1 MQASKDM
8 DIQKK
13 DISGN
18 TDPGRKKSGTHKI
31 WLRAVAFAMVVLL
44 LLVAAGKLCDPIR
57 LGLQDSVSER
67 ERYLLHL
74 LSEPEDMVD
83 VAVLGD
89 SESYTLLST
98 YQLWKDAG
106 IASYIGGQSG
116 QWIGESYFSLKKILK
131 RQSPKVVILET
142 NEFFSR
148 GDASVIKDAAKSAQE
163 FARQMFPI
171 LKYHR
176 FWKMEPA
183 DPKLQTTI
191 FNGFELRAAVAPYTG
206 GGYMHTTDDR
216 TPVTFIT
223 RYYLDK
229 IKRLCDAHGT
239 KLLFVTAPSP
249 VNHTMQRHN
258 EVQALADALAVP
270 YLDLNLNTEE
280 LGIDWNLD
288 TLDGG
293 DHLNYTGCRKA
304 TAYLQR
310 YMQTHYT
317 LPDRR
322 KDARYETWSKR
333 AAEFEKLLPQT

>member
-1 MQASKDM
+1 MQASEN
-8 DIQKK
+8 KK
-13 DISGN
+13 IKKRKSVN
-18 TDPGRKKSGTHKI
+18 TEIANTKNVRHGI
-31 WLRAVAFAMVVLL
+31 WLRVISFAVVVVLL
-44 LLVAAGKLCDPIR
+44 LIGAGKLCDPIR

-74 LSEPEDMVD
+74 LSEPEEMVD
-83 VAVLGD
+83 VAILGD
-89 SESYTLLST
+89 SESYTLVST
-98 YQLWKDAG
+98 YQLWKEAG

-131 RQSPKVVILET
+131 RQSPKVLILET

-191 FNGFELRAAVAPYTG
+191 FNGFELRAAVTPYTG
-206 GGYMHTTDDR
+206 GGYMHATDDR

-280 LGIDWNLD
+280 LGID
-288 TLDGG
+288 
-293 DHLNYTGCRKA
+293 
-304 TAYLQR
+304 
-310 YMQTHYT
+310 
-317 LPDRR
+317 
-322 KDARYETWSKR
+322 
-333 AAEFEKLLPQT
+333 

>member
-13 DISGN
+13 DISEN
-18 TDPGRKKSGTHKI
+18 TDSGRKKYRSHKT
-31 WLRAVAFAMVVLL
+31 WLRAIAFTMVVLL

-83 VAVLGD
+83 VAILGD
-89 SESYTLLST
+89 SESYTVLST

-148 GDASVIKDAAKSAQE
+148 GDASVIRDAAKSAQE
-163 FARQMFPI
+163 LARQMFPI

-206 GGYMHTTDDR
+206 GAYMHATDEK
-216 TPVTFIT
+216 TQVTFIT
-223 RYYLDK
+223 RYYLEG
-229 IKRLCDAHGT
+229 IKDLCDTHGT
-239 KLLFVTAPSP
+239 KLLLVTAPSP
-249 VNHTMQRHN
+249 ANHTMQRHN
-258 EVQALADALAVP
+258 EVQALADKLGVP

-293 DHLNYTGCRKA
+293 DHINYNGCRKV
-304 TAYLQR
+304 TAYLQQ
-310 YMQTHYT
+310 YLQTHYT

-322 KDARYETWSKR
+322 KDARYEAWDKR
-333 AAEFEKLLPQT
+333 VAEFEKLLPQT

>member
-1 MQASKDM
+1 MQASEN
-8 DIQKK
+8 KK
-13 DISGN
+13 IEK
-18 TDPGRKKSGTHKI
+18 KKSVHTEIANTKTDRHRI
-31 WLRAVAFAMVVLL
+31 RIRVIAFAVVVILL
-44 LLVAAGKLCDPIR
+44 LIGAGKLCDPIR

-83 VAVLGD
+83 VAILGD
-89 SESYTLLST
+89 SESYTLVST

-148 GDASVIKDAAKSAQE
+148 GNASVIKDAAKSVQE
-163 FARQMFPI
+163 IARQMFPI

-191 FNGFELRAAVAPYTG
+191 FNGFEARTTVTAYTG
-206 GGYMHTTDDR
+206 GTYMHATEEK

-223 RYYLDK
+223 RYYLGK
-229 IKRLCDAHGT
+229 IKDLCDAHGA

-293 DHLNYTGCRKA
+293 DHINYAGCQKV
-304 TAYLQR
+304 TAYLQQ

-317 LPDRR
+317 LLDRR
-322 KDARYETWSKR
+322 KDARYETWNKQ
-333 AAEFEKLLPQT
+333 AAEFEKRLPQT

>member
-1 MQASKDM
+1 MQVSKDM

-13 DISGN
+13 DISEN
-18 TDPGRKKSGTHKI
+18 TDSGRKKSGTHKM

-89 SESYTLLST
+89 SESYTAVSA

-116 QWIGESYFSLKKILK
+116 QWIGESYFCLKKILK
-131 RQSPKVVILET
+131 RQSPKVLILET

-148 GDASVIKDAAKSAQE
+148 GDASVIRDAAKSAQE

-183 DPKLQTTI
+183 DSKLQTTI
-191 FNGFELRAAVAPYTG
+191 FNGFELRVAVAPYTG
-206 GGYMHTTDDR
+206 GAYMHATAEK

-223 RYYLDK
+223 RYYLEA
-229 IKRLCDAHGT
+229 IKDLCDTHGT
-239 KLLFVTAPSP
+239 KLLLMTAPSP
-249 VNHTMQRHN
+249 ANHTMQRHN
-258 EVQALADALAVP
+258 AVQALADNLGVP

-293 DHLNYTGCRKA
+293 DHINYNGCRKV
-304 TAYLQR
+304 TVYLQQ
-310 YMQTHYT
+310 YLQAHYT

-322 KDARYETWSKR
+322 KDARYEAWNKR

>member
-1 MQASKDM
+1 MQASE
-8 DIQKK
+8 IKK
-13 DISGN
+13 IEKRKSVN
-18 TDPGRKKSGTHKI
+18 TKTGRHRI
-31 WLRAVAFAMVVLL
+31 WLRVIAFAVVVILL
-44 LLVAAGKLCDPIR
+44 LIAAGKLCDPIR

-83 VAVLGD
+83 VAILGD

-148 GDASVIKDAAKSAQE
+148 GNASVIRDAAKSAQE
-163 FARQMFPI
+163 LARQMFPI

-183 DPKLQTTI
+183 DPKLQTMI
-191 FNGFELRAAVAPYTG
+191 FNGFELRTTVAPYTG
-206 GGYMHTTDDR
+206 GAYMHATEEK

-223 RYYLDK
+223 RYYLEK
-229 IKRLCDAHGT
+229 IKDLCDAHGA
-239 KLLFVTAPSP
+239 KLLLVTAPSP

-258 EVQALADALAVP
+258 EVQTLADALTVP

-293 DHLNYTGCRKA
+293 DHINYAGCQKV
-304 TAYLQR
+304 TAYLQQYLQTN
-310 YMQTHYT
+310 YM

-322 KDARYETWSKR
+322 KDARYATWNKQ
-333 AAEFEKLLPQT
+333 AAEFEKKLP

>member
-1 MQASKDM
+1 MA
-8 DIQKK
+8 I
-13 DISGN
+13 
-18 TDPGRKKSGTHKI
+18 
-31 WLRAVAFAMVVLL
+31 
-44 LLVAAGKLCDPIR
+44 
-57 LGLQDSVSER
+57 
-67 ERYLLHL
+67 
-74 LSEPEDMVD
+74 
-83 VAVLGD
+83 LGD
-89 SESYTLLST
+89 SESYTVLST
-98 YQLWKDAG
+98 YHLWKDAG

-206 GGYMHTTDDR
+206 GGYMHATDDR

-293 DHLNYTGCRKA
+293 DHLNYTGCQKA

-322 KDARYETWSKR
+322 KDARYETWNKR

>member
-1 MQASKDM
+1 MQASEN
-8 DIQKK
+8 KK
-13 DISGN
+13 IEK
-18 TDPGRKKSGTHKI
+18 KKSVNTEIANTKNVRHGI
-31 WLRAVAFAMVVLL
+31 WLRVISFAVVVILL
-44 LLVAAGKLCDPIR
+44 LIASGKLCDPIR

-74 LSEPEDMVD
+74 LSEPEEMVD
-83 VAVLGD
+83 VAILGD
-89 SESYTLLST
+89 SESYTLVST
-98 YQLWKDAG
+98 YQLWKEAG

-131 RQSPKVVILET
+131 RQSPKVLILET

-206 GGYMHTTDDR
+206 GVYMHATDDR

-258 EVQALADALAVP
+258 EVQALAYALAVP

-293 DHLNYTGCRKA
+293 DHLNYTGCQKA

-322 KDARYETWSKR
+322 DDVRYEAWNKQ
-333 AAEFEKLLPQT
+333 AEEFEKLLPQP

>member
-1 MQASKDM
+1 MQASEN
-8 DIQKK
+8 KK
-13 DISGN
+13 IEK
-18 TDPGRKKSGTHKI
+18 KKSVNTEIANTKNVRHGI
-31 WLRAVAFAMVVLL
+31 WLRVISFAVVVILL
-44 LLVAAGKLCDPIR
+44 LIASGKLCDPIR

-74 LSEPEDMVD
+74 LSEPEEMVD
-83 VAVLGD
+83 VAILGD
-89 SESYTLLST
+89 SESYTLVST
-98 YQLWKDAG
+98 YQLWKEAG

-131 RQSPKVVILET
+131 RQSPKVLILET

-206 GGYMHTTDDR
+206 GVYMHATDDR

-258 EVQALADALAVP
+258 EVQALADELAVP

-293 DHLNYTGCRKA
+293 DHLNYTGCQKA

-322 KDARYETWSKR
+322 DDVRYEAWNKQ
-333 AAEFEKLLPQT
+333 AEEFEKLLPQP